1 MNNTCHLGEYNIS
14 PVSKRA
20 SPNGIDKAVNT
31 LLYGKEM
38 GWPIGIRKQLS
49 DVIHNNR
56 AIIGWRVRGILR
68 SRHHLTYNTI

>member
-1 MNNTCHLGEYNIS
+1 MNSTCHLGEYNIS
-14 PVSKRA
+14 PVLKRA

-38 GWPIGIRKQLS
+38 GWLIGIRKQLS
-49 DVIHNNR
+49 DVIHNNK
-56 AIIGWRVRGILR
+56 AIWRVRGILR

>member
-31 LLYGKEM
+31 LLY
-38 GWPIGIRKQLS
+38 
-49 DVIHNNR
+49 
-56 AIIGWRVRGILR
+56 
-68 SRHHLTYNTI
+68 